1 MKLKKILAVILS
13 VLMLVSLCACGKMTA
28 ERLITNM
35 AKALAEVDSFAGTMN
50 MGMEMTIS
58 LMGESMDMSMTMDT
72 DVKYSDKTTYTKG
85 TLTTA
90 MMGEDD
96 VVVDTEGYSVTDG
109 DTITTY
115 SLTDGTWTKTEMP
128 KPELETSFD
137 TIKLLI
143 DPENLGNI
151 VLQEE
156 LDTYNGREVYVLT
169 IADCNYPELATDY
182 INSQLGSVFGDMD
195 ISEIDMSGIVMQVT
209 LKVYKDTKL
218 PAVLTIDFGDSMTT
232 LMDSMMDVMM
242 SALSEGLE
250 GVEGIDIGAI
260 FEMLDMS
267 FEIPA
272 AITTMTFDEYNI
284 EPVVVPKEALDAEE
298 ILSEGE
304 GLFET
309 LLGTGAGLTAG
320 DAGIKD
326 DFSYTEDAEITDDP
340 VYSEGLSQ
348 TVVHSDD
355 DLFSV
360 GLGEIPGYELVYDYT
375 DDYNAGYEYFTDTEY
390 GSYMYYIIALNGY
403 TMEELV
409 ADSIAGYV
417 DYLTSF
423 ECENI
428 VTSEIKTVTVG
439 GYEVAYVT
447 FDYFLDYP
455 SQDII
460 ALVAVDGEYALA
472 IETYTM
478 TSGEINEIA
487 TLEAGVGAIIN

>member
-1 MKLKKILAVILS
+1 MKLKKMLAVILC
-13 VLMLVSLCACGKMTA
+13 VLMLVSFCACGKMTA
-28 ERLITNM
+28 ERLIADM
-35 AKALAEVDSFAGTMN
+35 AKALVGVDSFAGTMN
-50 MGMEMTIS
+50 TGIEMTIS
-58 LMGESMDMSMTMDT
+58 VMGESMDMSMTMDA
-72 DVKYSDKTTYTKG
+72 DVKYADKITYTKG
-85 TLTTA
+85 TVTTA

-96 VVVDTEGYSVTDG
+96 VVVETEGYSVTDG

-115 SLTDGTWTKTEMP
+115 SLTEGTWTKMEMP
-128 KPELETSFD
+128 KPDMETSLD
-137 TIKLLI
+137 TVKLLI

-195 ISEIDMSGIVMQVT
+195 FSEIDMSGIVMQVT

-232 LMDSMMDVMM
+232 LMDSVMDVMM
-242 SALSEGLE
+242 GALSDGMED
-250 GVEGIDIGAI
+250 VEGIDMGAI

-267 FEIPA
+267 FEIPV
-272 AITTMTFDEYNI
+272 AITTVTFDEYNI

-304 GLFET
+304 GLFDT

-320 DAGIKD
+320 DAGVAD
-326 DFSYTEDAEITDDP
+326 DAEITDDP

-360 GLGEIPGYELVYDYT
+360 GLGEIPGYELVADYT
-375 DDYNAGYEYFTDTEY
+375 DYYNAGYEYFSDTEY

-409 ADSIAGYV
+409 ADSIAGYI
-417 DYLTSF
+417 DYLNSF

-428 VTSEIKTVTVG
+428 VTSEIKAVTVG

-455 SQDII
+455 SQDIL

-478 TSGEINEIA
+478 TNGEINEIA